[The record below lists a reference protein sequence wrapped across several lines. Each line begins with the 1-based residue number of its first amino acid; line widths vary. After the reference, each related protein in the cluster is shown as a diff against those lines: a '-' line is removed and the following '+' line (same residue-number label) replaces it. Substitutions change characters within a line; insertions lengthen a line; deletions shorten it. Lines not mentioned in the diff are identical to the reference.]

1 MNGTVLHKT
10 AMSRRETM
18 FLNQGF
24 GWEHSLLEALL
35 SLDGSWILGLHWI
48 QNPGKCK
55 IIHHFLSIM
64 LQ

>member
-1 MNGTVLHKT
+1 
-10 AMSRRETM
+10 M
-18 FLNQGF
+18 FLIQGF

-35 SLDGSWILGLHWI
+35 SLDGSWILGLHWV

-55 IIHHFLSIM
+55 IIHHFLNTT

>member
-1 MNGTVLHKT
+1 
-10 AMSRRETM
+10 MS
-18 FLNQGF
+18 LNQGF

-35 SLDGSWILGLHWI
+35 SLDGSWIPGLHWV

-55 IIHHFLSIM
+55 IIHNFLNIM